1 MRLAW
6 SHWWRIGECCHIHKV
21 TGWAHYSC
29 DSHNMLS
36 ADTKHTSRI
45 IWQQNNFPDAASF
58 HEPNIKL
65 VSDLPP
71 HPKCLFLVSH
81 VLVLHPL
88 KYSFTDQY
96 ISRVFSADSWTPTA
110 CTSAL
115 AYDRGGS
122 LWDNFCTFLRLCCEN
137 WWWRETSLLVLF
149 FYYYWKVLFEIPKS
163 EYLQEMLSIL
173 IPGGVL

>member
-6 SHWWRIGECCHIHKV
+6 SHRGCIGECCHIHKV
-21 TGWAHYSC
+21 TGWAHYSW

-36 ADTKHTSRI
+36 TDTKHTSRI
-45 IWQQNNFPDAASF
+45 IWQQNDFPDAASF
-58 HEPNIKL
+58 YEPNIKL
-65 VSDLPP
+65 VSDLPA
-71 HPKCLFLVSH
+71 HPKCLFFINC

-88 KYSFTDQY
+88 KYSFSDQH

-110 CTSAL
+110 CTSTL

-122 LWDNFCTFLRLCCEN
+122 LWDSFCTLRLCCEI
-137 WWWRETSLLVLF
+137 WWWRETSFSVLF
-149 FYYYWKVLFEIPKS
+149 FYYWKVLFEIPKS
-163 EYLQEMLSIL
+163 KYLQAMLSVL